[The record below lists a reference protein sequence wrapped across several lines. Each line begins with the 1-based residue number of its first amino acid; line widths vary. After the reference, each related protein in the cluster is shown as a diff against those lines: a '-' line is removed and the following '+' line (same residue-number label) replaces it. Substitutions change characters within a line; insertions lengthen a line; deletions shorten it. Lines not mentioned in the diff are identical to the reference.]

1 MSTSDLTPTVVL
13 VHGAFVDASSW
24 NGAIAELKAA
34 GLDVVAPPN
43 LLRGVGVDAA
53 YLTGFVEALGRPA
66 VLAAHSYAG
75 AVISQTGSD
84 ASNIAGLVYIAAY
97 APEAGETLGAI
108 NARYPDVP
116 LSAALRT
123 FTYADERG
131 EQATDTFV
139 DARSFHDAVCAE
151 APADV
156 ADTLARTQRPAS
168 LAASRRP
175 SPARRHGRPC
185 RPGPSWP
192 PPITPSTRTP
202 SATWPSGRAA
212 RSPRSTPRTRSRPRI
227 PRTWPRSSSAR
238 SRPSD
243 EPTGRGAVRS
253 SAADRRRR
261 ARCRLRQHRAARR
274 PGRAAAPRMA
284 LRHPQLR

>member
-1 MSTSDLTPTVVL
+1 MSTPDTTPVGLTPTVVL

-24 NGAIAELKAA
+24 NGVIAELKAA

-53 YLTGFVEALGRPA
+53 YLTGFVVPPGRPGRPF
-66 VLAAHSYAG
+66 LRR

-84 ASNIAGLVYIAAY
+84 AGNVAGLVYVAAY

-131 EQATDTFV
+131 EQATDTSSTPRCSTTRCAPRRPRTWPTRRR
-139 DARSFHDAVCAE
+139 ARSGRRRS
-151 APADV
+151 P
-156 ADTLARTQRPAS
+156 LSP
-168 LAASRRP
+168 RP
-175 SPARRHGRPC
+175 SPARRRGRPS
-185 RPGPSWP
+185 RPGRSWP
-192 PPITPSTRTP
+192 PPITPSTPTP
-202 SATWPSGRAA
+202 SATWPGGREA
-212 RSPRSTPRTRSRPRI
+212 RSPRSTPRMRSLPRI

-243 EPTGRGAVRS
+243 ERTGRDAVRLKTPRDRPCS
-253 SAADRRRR
+253 SPRRVI
-261 ARCRLRQHRAARR
+261 
-274 PGRAAAPRMA
+274 PDSGESGVSD
-284 LRHPQLR
+284 

>member
-1 MSTSDLTPTVVL
+1 MPDRTHTDTTPTVVL

-24 NGAIAELKAA
+24 NGVIAELKAA
-34 GLDVVAPPN
+34 DLDVVAPPN

-66 VLAAHSYAG
+66 VLVGHSYAG

-84 ASNIAGLVYIAAY
+84 ASNVTGLVYVAAY
-97 APEAGETLGAI
+97 APETGETLTAI

-123 FTYADERG
+123 FTYTDERG

-139 DARSFHDAVCAE
+139 DAALFHDAVCAE

-168 LAASRRP
+168 LAAFVTAVTAT
-175 SPARRHGRPC
+175 PAWQRL
-185 RPGPSWP
+185 PSWAVV
-192 PPITPSTRTP
+192 
-202 SATWPSGRAA
+202 AT
-212 RSPRSTPRTRSRPRI
+212 
-227 PRTWPRSSSAR
+227 
-238 SRPSD
+238 
-243 EPTGRGAVRS
+243 
-253 SAADRRRR
+253 ADH
-261 ARCRLRQHRAARR
+261 AI
-274 PGRAAAPRMA
+274 
-284 LRHPQLR
+284 HPQAEHDMAKRAGSEITEINASHAVPATHPADVATVIVRAVKAIR